1 MGIENRRRTAF
12 RLVLLFGILTIILP
26 SCSTESPG
34 TSEQIP
40 ASAQIS
46 DEGFHIQFDELTV
59 EGTGNSGD
67 VGAQASVDRN
77 GHSTIEG
84 NQNMLTTISDRYQV
98 VIEDSDGQP
107 NAPITLRFRV
117 DGEAVQS
124 AIDSGGEVAVLSES
138 AGADIPSMVEAQ
150 FNPNDSTVTATVD
163 HLSWFQAV
171 IFNTNEFL
179 NKAGQ
184 GIKEVLGT
192 GFTKPACVGDQIKY
206 STYSIE
212 ISSLTDDVAWT
223 CLRSTLPGELD
234 SPQTVEL
241 HSNSPVPWVTSS
253 DPSPLTINKTKTDS
267 QNRTLAIAYE
277 QLMGSDVKFLGPG
290 DVLTLDFK
298 QYVGSPKSGTLTRDP
313 KLDKAAFTSW
323 GYAHALESISSVLF
337 PPAKVIKVLAGC
349 SSEINS
355 ALDAVQA
362 VANCGK
368 EFGSTAISFVLSR
381 AVVSKIYDLSAKFG
395 LDNIPNSA
403 TWKVSRVGG
412 ETGGGET
419 SASPSSSGPAADY
432 APKECGPV
440 TDRRGKSATVLNDNA
455 VIDCAEAVSV
465 MSQYL
470 NDPNVNDRTYRFDGW
485 TCSVLGAAEEVKMG
499 YVIKCERGDNATIM
513 LATR

>member
-1 MGIENRRRTAF
+1 M
-12 RLVLLFGILTIILP
+12 LLFGILTIILP
-26 SCSTESPG
+26 SCSTDSPG
-34 TSEQIP
+34 TSEQVP

-46 DEGFHIQFDELTV
+46 DEGFHIQYDELTV
-59 EGTGNSGD
+59 EGTANSGD
-67 VGAQASVDRN
+67 VGASASVDRD
-77 GHSTIEG
+77 GVSTIQG
-84 NQNMLTTISDRYQV
+84 DQNMLRTISDRYQV

-117 DGEAVQS
+117 DGEAVQR
-124 AIDSGGEVAVLSES
+124 AIDSGGEVVVLSES
-138 AGADIPSMVEAQ
+138 AGADTPSMVDAQ

-206 STYSIE
+206 STYSVQ
-212 ISSLTDDVAWT
+212 ISALADDVAWT
-223 CLRSTLPGELD
+223 CLRSTWTGTLD

-241 HSNSPVPWVTSS
+241 HSNSPVPWVISS

-267 QNRTLAIAYE
+267 QNRTLSIAYE
-277 QLMGSDVKFLGPG
+277 QLVGSDVSFLGPG
-290 DVLTLDFK
+290 DALTLDFK
-298 QYVGSPKSGTLTRDP
+298 QYVGSPMSGTLTRDP
-313 KLDKAAFTSW
+313 KLDNAAFSSW
-323 GYAHALESISSVLF
+323 GYAYALENISSALF
-337 PPAKVIKVLAGC
+337 PPAKVIKVLVGC
-349 SSEINS
+349 SSEINNL
-355 ALDAVQA
+355 LDAVQTA
-362 VANCGK
+362 ANCGK

-381 AVVSKIYDLSAKFG
+381 VAVSKIYDFSAKFG

-412 ETGGGET
+412 ESSGGEI
-419 SASPSSSGPAADY
+419 SAAPSSSGPAADY
-432 APKECGPV
+432 GPKECGPV
-440 TDRRGKSATVLNDNA
+440 TDRRGKTATVLNDNA
-455 VIDCAEAVSV
+455 VIDCTEAVSV

-485 TCSVLGAAEEVKMG
+485 TCSVLGAAEEEKMG
-499 YVIKCERGDNATIM
+499 YVIKCEREDKAAIM